1 MAEEAEGQKSFTV
14 TDRRFSKRAEEES
27 SEEAPTESKQAP
39 EEDPVPAPREEPEE
53 QEKREEPSGE
63 PPTADF
69 TGFIL
74 SLANTALV
82 NMGVVPDPMGGQPA
96 VNLDGAKQMI
106 DILGIIQEKTR
117 GNLTPEEDHILTEIL
132 SEVRMRYV
140 ETVRL
145 SKGDAL
151 GYRRRGDDLY
161 LGHN

>member
-1 MAEEAEGQKSFTV
+1 MAEESEGKKSFTV
-14 TDRRFSKRAEEES
+14 TDRRFSKRADEEI
-27 SEEAPTESKQAP
+27 SEEAPTESTQVP
-39 EEDPVPAPREEPEE
+39 EEDTAPPSREEPEE
-53 QEKREEPSGE
+53 PEGRGEPSEG

-117 GNLTPEEDHILTEIL
+117 GNLTPEEEHILTEIL
-132 SEVRMRYV
+132 SEVRMRFV
-140 ETVRL
+140 ETVRSAKEGGSRI
-145 SKGDAL
+145 SKPG
-151 GYRRRGDDLY
+151 
-161 LGHN
+161 